1 MNDANANDAP
11 LSLRDAARLLASQ
24 DLSAHDAEVLLAN
37 AIQHCELHA
46 NVKRWATE
54 QWDGQGLPG
63 NINPRET
70 CIERSDLE
78 AWRKRSTAV

>member
-11 LSLRDAARLLASQ
+11 LSLRDAARLLAGQ

-54 QWDGQGLPG
+54 QWDGPALPG
-63 NINPRET
+63 NIDPRET
-70 CIERSDLE
+70 YIERSDLD
-78 AWRKRSTAV
+78 AWHSRGASG

>member
-1 MNDANANDAP
+1 MTNVSDHGTP
-11 LSLRDAARLLASQ
+11 LTLRDAAKLLAGEGM
-24 DLSAHDAEVLLAN
+24 SAHAAEVLLAN

-54 QWDGQGLPG
+54 QWDGQLLPG

-70 CIERSDLE
+70 YIERSELD
-78 AWRKRSTAV
+78 AWRSGPAG

>member
-1 MNDANANDAP
+1 MTNTTDSGTT
-11 LSLRDAARLLASQ
+11 LTLRDAAKLLAGEGM
-24 DLSAHDAEVLLAN
+24 ATHDAEVLLAN

-54 QWDGQGLPG
+54 QWDGALLPG

-70 CIERSDLE
+70 HIERSDLD
-78 AWRKRSTAV
+78 AWRSGGGAG

>member
-1 MNDANANDAP
+1 MSKATDNGTT
-11 LSLRDAARLLASQ
+11 LTLREAATLLAGEGMSV
-24 DLSAHDAEVLLAN
+24 HDAEVVLAN

-54 QWDGQGLPG
+54 QWDGQMLPG

-70 CIERSDLE
+70 FIERSDLD
-78 AWRKRSTAV
+78 AWRSGGKAG